1 MAEKRIGIFAGSFNP
16 IHAGHITLALKAI
29 DVASLDMVYLM
40 PERLPR
46 HKSKL
51 EHFGHRSAM
60 ISRAIRPHSKLALLE
75 LPERRF
81 DVAKTLTSLERRFV
95 GDQLVLLMGSD
106 VVLGLKD
113 WPGISKLLS
122 RCELIIGM
130 RDTEQKSQVV
140 DALTSLPVKFK
151 FQLIDSHAS
160 GVSSSSIRQ
169 ALARSTTTAGLLPSI
184 ADYARSEWLY
194 VSIPT
199 GEQ

>member
-29 DVASLDMVYLM
+29 DEASLDMVYLM

-46 HKSKL
+46 YKSKL

-81 DVAKTLTSLERRFV
+81 DVDKTLTSLERKFV

-113 WPGISKLLS
+113 WPGIAKLLS

-130 RDTEQKSQVV
+130 RDAEQKSEVV
-140 DALTSLPVKFK
+140 DALTSLPVNAKFK
-151 FQLIDSHAS
+151 LIASHAS

-194 VSIPT
+194 VTIP
-199 GEQ
+199 GGD

>member
-106 VVLGLKD
+106 VVLGLK
-113 WPGISKLLS
+113 P
-122 RCELIIGM
+122 RTF
-130 RDTEQKSQVV
+130 R
-140 DALTSLPVKFK
+140 A
-151 FQLIDSHAS
+151 
-160 GVSSSSIRQ
+160 
-169 ALARSTTTAGLLPSI
+169 
-184 ADYARSEWLY
+184 
-194 VSIPT
+194 PT
-199 GEQ
+199 KT